1 MYSLQDRISAIDE
14 ANKANGS
21 SGFQATQGAQ
31 RVQRVQGIQASGGTN
46 GATRISGSIG
56 TANGTAQEQGPS
68 ILAAKRRR
76 HLHPFF
82 FHMGP
87 VALSL
92 TSVLLIGLMAVLYLS
107 QVGQA
112 VSYNQKLQSIQAQQ
126 SDLQRQNQ
134 DLVNTISTEQSPA
147 YIAAKAKAMGLV
159 PGDPGKVQIIKVKDL
174 KPIATNSQEIQP

>member
-1 MYSLQDRISAIDE
+1 MYSLKERINVLDE
-14 ANKANGS
+14 ANKAN
-21 SGFQATQGAQ
+21 
-31 RVQRVQGIQASGGTN
+31 VASGGS
-46 GATRISGSIG
+46 GATRISGTKQVGDSQG
-56 TANGTAQEQGPS
+56 ASAVQQQQGPS

-87 VALSL
+87 VALSV

-112 VSYNQKLQSIQAQQ
+112 VADNQKIQSIHVQQ

-134 DLVNTISTEQSPA
+134 DLINTISTEQSPA
-147 YIAAKAKAMGLV
+147 YIASMARKMGLV
-159 PGDPGKVQIIKVKDL
+159 PGDPNSVQVIKAKNL
-174 KPIATNSQEIQP
+174 KPVPNDTQTIQP